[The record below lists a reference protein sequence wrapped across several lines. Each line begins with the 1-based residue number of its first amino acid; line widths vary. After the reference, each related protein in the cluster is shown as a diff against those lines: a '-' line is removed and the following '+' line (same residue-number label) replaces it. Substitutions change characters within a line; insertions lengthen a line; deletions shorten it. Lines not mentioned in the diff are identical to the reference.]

1 MNPSQVVDLEPL
13 PLEAQLLGI
22 NAKTA
27 PYPAARSWSGGRRR
41 ILGKGPLEAYCY
53 HVMSRTCGGD
63 VFFDDVEKEALRRL
77 LWKMSEFSGLR
88 LVTYCIMGNHFHA
101 LVEVPRKDIWLER
114 FSGPQGELRLFD
126 HLRTLY
132 SKTFVA
138 LLRQELD
145 DLRKRG
151 LDVVA
156 LAKIEAIKRRFCD
169 LSLFVKEV
177 KERFSR
183 WFNKRRGRKGTLWMD
198 RFKSV
203 MVEGRGEP
211 LHTMAAYID
220 LNPVRAGLV
229 EDPKDYRW
237 CGYGEAMG
245 GSRRA
250 QRGLARVTGSRLE
263 NWLITNQGNPA
274 CEQAGPGD
282 AVDET
287 DPEPDAAISHDDP
300 ARVAVALSEEA
311 RVPMTTPAAEGL
323 EQAAGSAVTDA
334 SNRAG
339 LDIHSPSQQ
348 ARKEMPSR
356 ETATMAAA
364 NEGPSAE
371 ALGERVEAYRCLL
384 FSSGVEVRDAQNTNV
399 VRRGVSAE
407 AAREV
412 LKAGGKLGCGELVR
426 LRVRYFSDG
435 LVLGSREFVEGVFE
449 ENREKFGPKRKD
461 GARRI
466 AEATGGLHSMRKLRR
481 LPVG

>member
-1 MNPSQVVDLEPL
+1 MKPPQVVDLEPL

-77 LWKMSEFSGLR
+77 LWKMSEFCGVR
-88 LVTYCIMGNHFHA
+88 LITYCIMGNHFHA
-101 LVEVPRKDIWLER
+101 LLEVPRKDIWLQR

-132 SKTFVA
+132 SKAFVA
-138 LLRQELD
+138 LLRQDLD
-145 DLRKRG
+145 ELRKRG
-151 LDVVA
+151 LESLA

-203 MVEGRGEP
+203 MVEGHGEP

-263 NWLITNQGNPA
+263 NRHITQGGLA
-274 CEQAGPGD
+274 SDQAAAGEEASAGP
-282 AVDET
+282 DE
-287 DPEPDAAISHDDP
+287 AGNHDP
-300 ARVAVALSEEA
+300 APASAVFSEASVPVMPQAACQKGSPQTPGSAFAETSNLTAASASQVHDEA
-311 RVPMTTPAAEGL
+311 RQELPSKSTTHEASSSEVPSPEAHEGW
-323 EQAAGSAVTDA
+323 T
-334 SNRAG
+334 
-339 LDIHSPSQQ
+339 
-348 ARKEMPSR
+348 
-356 ETATMAAA
+356 
-364 NEGPSAE
+364 
-371 ALGERVEAYRCLL
+371 EAYRCLL
-384 FSSGVEVRDAQNTNV
+384 FSSGVEVRDAQNENV

-407 AAREV
+407 AARAV
-412 LKAGGKLGCGELVR
+412 LKAGGKLGSGELVR

-449 ENREKFGPKRKD
+449 ENREKFGPKRKN

-466 AEATGGLHSMRKLRR
+466 AEATGGLHALRKLRR

>member
-1 MNPSQVVDLEPL
+1 MNPSQTLDPEPL
-13 PLEAQLLGI
+13 PLEDQLVGI

-41 ILGKGPLEAYCY
+41 ILGKGPLDAYCY

-101 LVEVPRKDIWLER
+101 LVEVPRKDIWIER

-132 SKTFVA
+132 SKAFVA

-263 NWLITNQGNPA
+263 NWLITNSHPAGAPAEPAEEAGATPDEAGNP
-274 CEQAGPGD
+274 
-282 AVDET
+282 
-287 DPEPDAAISHDDP
+287 DP
-300 ARVAVALSEEA
+300 APVSTIFSETSVHVKPQATRQESSEQTPDSAFSKVSNLAAPGSGQLHDEA
-311 RVPMTTPAAEGL
+311 RQEIPSHNATHEASSIEVPLPEVPEGW
-323 EQAAGSAVTDA
+323 T
-334 SNRAG
+334 
-339 LDIHSPSQQ
+339 
-348 ARKEMPSR
+348 
-356 ETATMAAA
+356 
-364 NEGPSAE
+364 
-371 ALGERVEAYRCLL
+371 EAYRCLL
-384 FSSGVEVRDAQNTNV
+384 FSSGVEVKKKDA
-399 VRRGVSAE
+399 RHS
-407 AAREV
+407 V
-412 LKAGGKLGCGELVR
+412 L
-426 LRVRYFSDG
+426 
-435 LVLGSREFVEGVFE
+435 
-449 ENREKFGPKRKD
+449 
-461 GARRI
+461 
-466 AEATGGLHSMRKLRR
+466 
-481 LPVG
+481 